1 MIERKA
7 RKPKVQTVLEV
18 IRREQLTPHMV
29 RLYIGGENFA
39 KFNANAFTDPY
50 IKIFFVKP
58 ELGLEPPYNVQELRE
73 TLAPED
79 LPVTRTYTVR
89 EVNPKEGWISVDF
102 VVHGEAGLAAP
113 WASQVEPGER
123 VVFAGPGG
131 GYAPDATA
139 DWHLL
144 VGDESALPAIAS
156 SIEAMAPEAQGIALI
171 EVGNAQDEQ
180 AIQAPEGIEIRWVH
194 RGNEEAGTSEVL
206 VEAVRN
212 LQWRDGRV
220 QVFAHGEREAI
231 KKLRDVFFKQHELER
246 KQVSISGYWAYGRVE
261 DEFQAEKRTAIGQI
275 LPPEEPAEAAATVAQ

>member
-1 MIERKA
+1 MTD
-7 RKPKVQTVLEV
+7 RKPRKPRVQTVLEV
-18 IRREQLTPHMV
+18 LRREELTPHMV

-39 KFNANAFTDPY
+39 KFNQNAFTDPY

-89 EVNPKEGWISVDF
+89 EVNSNEGWISVDF

-113 WASQVEPGER
+113 WAAAAEPGER
-123 VVFAGPGG
+123 VVFSGPGG
-131 GYAPDATA
+131 GYAPDASA

-144 VGDESALPAIAS
+144 AGDESALPAIAS
-156 SIEAMAPEAQGIALI
+156 SIEAMPEDAVGVAII
-171 EVGNAQDEQ
+171 EVGGVADEQ
-180 AIQAPEGIEIRWVH
+180 EISAPAGIEIRWVH
-194 RGNEEAGTSEVL
+194 RGDAEAGTSDVL
-206 VEAVRN
+206 VEAVRS
-212 LQWRDGRV
+212 LEWRDGRV

-231 KKLRDVFFKQHELER
+231 KKLRDVFFKDHELER

-261 DEFQAEKRTAIGQI
+261 DEFQAEKRTPIGQI
-275 LPPEEPAEAAATVAQ
+275 LPPEQP

>member
-1 MIERKA
+1 MTDRRP
-7 RKPKVQTVLEV
+7 RKPRVQTVLEV
-18 IRREQLTPHMV
+18 LRREELTPHMV

-39 KFNANAFTDPY
+39 KFNQNEFTDPY

-89 EVNPKEGWISVDF
+89 EVNADEGWISVDF

-113 WASQVEPGER
+113 WAAAAQPGER
-123 VVFAGPGG
+123 VVFSGPGG
-131 GYAPDATA
+131 GYAPDASA
-139 DWHLL
+139 DWYLL
-144 VGDESALPAIAS
+144 AGDESALPAIAS
-156 SIEAMAPEAQGIALI
+156 SIEAMPADAVGVAII
-171 EVGNAQDEQ
+171 EVGGEADEQ
-180 AIQAPEGIEIRWVH
+180 EISLPEGIEIRWAH
-194 RGNEEAGTSEVL
+194 RGDAEAGTSDAL

-212 LQWRDGRV
+212 LEWRDGRV

-231 KKLRDVFFKQHELER
+231 KKLRDVFFKEHELER

-261 DEFQAEKRTAIGQI
+261 DEFQAEKGTPLGQI
-275 LPPEEPAEAAATVAQ
+275 LPPEQP